1 MSKNLLVS
9 NDECVLQDIPFLFSV
24 IDSLT
29 LLSKRVPESKV
40 FADSLPIAQYETT
53 AGLPLYVFVRIIYNK
68 YFGKPDFLNGGAYKW
83 EGIMINN
90 QPIGGL
96 KLIYDRLGVVVP
108 PDEPYLLSLNLNTI
122 LPPMIQFQDD

>member
-1 MSKNLLVS
+1 MSKNFIMN
-9 NDECVLQDIPFLFSV
+9 NDDCIINDIPFIFSL

-40 FADSLPIAQYETT
+40 FADALPVSEYETT

-68 YFGKPDFLNGGAYKW
+68 YFGKPDFKAGGGYIW
-83 EGIMINN
+83 EGIIVNG

-96 KLIYDRLGVVVP
+96 KLIYDRLNVKVP
-108 PDEPYLLSLNLNTI
+108 DDEPYLLAVGINANLPAI
-122 LPPMIQFQDD
+122 SRIE